1 MKSDV
6 IFLFRPDPKGK
17 RCDSLGNGK
26 GLDFSLKT
34 IVLET
39 VVNHIANHPNARK
52 EPYAYVKRLDRHT
65 CLCPPYCKP
74 MCEW

>member
-39 VVNHIANHPNARK
+39 VVNHVFNLRVVN
-52 EPYAYVKRLDRHT
+52 
-65 CLCPPYCKP
+65 
-74 MCEW
+74 